1 MREETYLDI
10 CLLPSELNIN
20 IEKIIMTK
28 LKERYLFKEFNQK
41 MITNIKLNN
50 LNNTPLSKSL
60 SNNIELNIPVI
71 IDYKTYKINDIIYGE
86 LFSNDKDDRVFV
98 ISHDI
103 ICEILNSDIIDKI
116 ISKNHIKVILK
127 ILKIQM
133 DVFIF

>member
-1 MREETYLDI
+1 MTEETYLDI

-127 ILKIQM
+127 KLKIQM